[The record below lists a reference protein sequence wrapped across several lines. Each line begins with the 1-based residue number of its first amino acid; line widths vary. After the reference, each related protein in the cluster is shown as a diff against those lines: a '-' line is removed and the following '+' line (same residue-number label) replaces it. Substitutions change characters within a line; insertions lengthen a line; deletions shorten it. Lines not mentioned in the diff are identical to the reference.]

1 MCCMDN
7 PRDFGKWLNR
17 EFIVRDCVFH
27 QPTLVIV
34 QQNMIIY
41 KTLTLPSGP
50 GDGVNLSGQQPFSV
64 E

>member
-1 MCCMDN
+1 MGN
-7 PRDFGKWLNR
+7 PGDFDKWLNK
-17 EFIVRDCVFH
+17 EFIVRDCVFR

-34 QQNMIIY
+34 KQKMIIY